1 MKYSAG
7 QAAKATGKSIPTI
20 TRAIKNGV
28 ISASRKSGGGYEI
41 DPAELHR
48 KFPAVTSV
56 SDVIVTELGRET
68 PIIPNALQDKVKMLE
83 EALADVRDD
92 RDHWR
97 QQATAL
103 LTHQQQR
110 PPTETAR
117 PSFWRRLTGSRMARS
132 PPRPLQ
138 SMRKI
143 FQQVLMPQRTSLQAL
158 ATFPRTGIPR
168 ASSSTRAR

>member
-92 RDHWR
+92 RD
-97 QQATAL
+97 AL
-103 LTHQQQR
+103 S
-110 PPTETAR
+110 PPVACY
-117 PSFWRRLTGSRMARS
+117 RLPKADDAHVVRS
-132 PPRPLQ
+132 PLWE
-138 SMRKI
+138 
-143 FQQVLMPQRTSLQAL
+143 
-158 ATFPRTGIPR
+158 
-168 ASSSTRAR
+168 

>member
-56 SDVIVTELGRET
+56 SDVTVTELGRET
-68 PIIPNALQDKVKMLE
+68 PIIPNVLQDKVKMLE

-97 QQATAL
+97 QQAERLAMAL
-103 LTHQQQR
+103 PAPVAPASGQGK
-110 PPTETAR
+110 PAR
-117 PSFWRRLTGSRMARS
+117 GFWARLTG
-132 PPRPLQ
+132 
-138 SMRKI
+138 K
-143 FQQVLMPQRTSLQAL
+143 
-158 ATFPRTGIPR
+158 TG
-168 ASSSTRAR
+168 AND